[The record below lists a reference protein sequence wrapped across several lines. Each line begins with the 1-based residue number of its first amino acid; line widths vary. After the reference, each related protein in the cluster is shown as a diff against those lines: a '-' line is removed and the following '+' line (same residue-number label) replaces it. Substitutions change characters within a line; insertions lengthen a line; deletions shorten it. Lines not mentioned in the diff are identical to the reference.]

1 MMMAGDF
8 LKRARREAGLSQAA
22 VAAGARVRQPLVS
35 RIETGGEQPS
45 LPLLSRLVRACGYE
59 VQLDLV
65 PALDEHERGLLAA
78 SLRLTATERIERLVV
93 LNRVARDLQ
102 EAVSRAQATGR

>member
-1 MMMAGDF
+1 MTLAGEF
-8 LKRARREAGLSQAA
+8 LKRARREAGLSQTA

-45 LPLLSRLVRACGYE
+45 LPLLSRLVQACGYR

-65 PALDEHERGLLAA
+65 PGLDEHHRGLLAA
-78 SLRLTATERIERLVV
+78 SLRLTVTERIDRLVV
-93 LNRVARDLQ
+93 LNRVAGDLQ
-102 EAVSRAQATGR
+102 EAVNRAQATGR